1 MSEELVFSPTTD
13 HIKLDLFPATVT
25 RGVFDDVNAQIL
37 FTETRVIITNDYI
50 YVIATGPLGPYF
62 ALQEEFIELKPVKG
76 KGFEVSGANYDYTL
90 TTAGNCG
97 CGSRLRGLRILPGV
111 GRMTTLY

>member
-1 MSEELVFSPTTD
+1 MSEELVFAPSTNLV
-13 HIKLDLFPATVT
+13 KLDMFPATVT
-25 RGVFDDVNAQIL
+25 KGVFDDVNAQIL

-50 YVIATGPLGPYF
+50 YVIASGPIGPYF
-62 ALQEEFIELKPVKG
+62 ALQEELIELRPIKG

-111 GRMTTLY
+111 GRVSILY